1 MDSAAPDQAHGPAS
15 GTDYSRASRRHNHR
29 SSADAGRN
37 GDAEP
42 SGSRTS
48 SSRHHRHHRHH
59 RPDDSEHSSRR
70 YKHRSH
76 RRTDSAQ
83 VDDTTA
89 VPSENNFAASSAKE
103 HQDSQAQEPQ
113 QPSLDDEAPSSCVST
128 HSSRLPPRRHE
139 RLSVTEAPGE
149 PQRSFASPASSTA
162 VPGSSAA
169 SEIIRSGS
177 ALARRNGAAINGR
190 SSAGSSAAAAAAAV
204 GALKAAAAPSL
215 PSWGRKSSSSRTFS
229 EKPPAEESSD
239 AADGAAPALKTPA
252 HQQPPPPPEAV
263 VASPSPAAAS
273 LASLEAAVV
282 KADAMVRS
290 WQQCIDPN
298 MENLPSSLTSS
309 VFRSGHSAAP
319 AAPPPPAPPSASAA
333 HPAHR
338 RDAAEE
344 ASQTSSRL
352 KRTSQAPSR
361 CGAGEVHK
369 KASED
374 AAEGGMNPARHESAA
389 ASPVGVPAAAE
400 AVVTTG
406 QPSSVR
412 SHASS
417 AVVEDARRSNASVRP
432 DVGEEHGVTG
442 SSASSVYQRLP
453 RADPFDKE
461 SVSSSHCDSGAL
473 PPPPAFSSF
482 ASVPSVA
489 AAMSF
494 KSPGQQASQR
504 SFPAASVS
512 SQSPAADAA
521 ATPKRVRGSA
531 SPRSFSGSCGGA
543 LPPQRRDC
551 QGSVTS
557 RSTAGFEP
565 FHLNTERRSAV
576 RRSMSPCCA
585 PPDPLASVPAQERQR
600 LLNLPHQ
607 LSTAPGTSRLD
618 MNFEQDVK
626 ELYRQTHLVD
636 PLLLSRPG
644 RRQFYIPEQADLFG
658 MYPEPPMTTD
668 EDGNEIVKHLAPI
681 PIQAQSFVPSQTRK
695 SSQPPPMAPASRVQ
709 HGKAAEADATGG
721 SSSGRAVVRPGRG
734 LSSFVVGYGEET
746 TAKGRGGLTQPR
758 GRIVS
763 DITAPYRR
771 NMAANT
777 GRTGHIQREALMANC
792 LLPPCGSE
800 TPLPAS
806 ARSLS
811 PGMMAAD
818 ESQAS
823 TPFTIMRP
831 TPSSEPSN
839 GIPIS
844 DSEYGYARVT
854 TARMMPAAVSLQDH
868 QQPCVNAVAAF
879 AEDEEYSYN
888 VQSAA
893 VMVSSKPTLTVSAAV
908 VVQSSL
914 GGGAGSSSSHSEGI
928 SVQVKPT
935 VAPPPTCVD
944 ASTAMVLAAA
954 PKLTG
959 TPRSTSTDGAA
970 AAATERRSCPVRR
983 GEGAVNAAEKA
994 SASSLV
1000 AASASLLNEAITG
1013 ASSSNSSSAVTSE
1026 PKKAPKDSRRSTGIL
1041 KSLPLQQQAEQLQ
1054 PGESEAVAA
1063 AASQSTAPTPKTAP
1077 SSVMDKSTHSLAF
1090 SVAAS
1095 STVVDPSPEPPIPT
1109 ARRHADPVP
1118 VSMSPLSESSLPSQR
1133 NRRERFQPTKETRVS
1148 PSTSLTG
1155 TPPALPPPPQAK
1167 PAAAVSSEPDKPSAV
1182 HEGYGSAL
1190 ERYRRKEAA
1199 MSKDGNMRR
1208 VYRRSRRSESG
1219 ATVEA
1224 VAEVPA
1230 ATAAHGDTLACFP
1243 PGSKPASALSMA
1255 ASTSSPN
1262 VVDSAAAGHRSR
1274 CRETPLALDRGTQTE
1289 FVFVLD
1295 DLQGRQLQQLQQ
1307 EQLLKNL
1314 QLMQLQLQ
1322 RQPLLILNAGSY
1334 SPSTFTTTSTPR
1346 MSLSPQPQTSGST
1359 SPSMKPRQ
1367 HSAGLSP
1374 TRQRRGYFVNDSRAV
1389 RDALWWP
1396 R

>member
-1 MDSAAPDQAHGPAS
+1 M
-15 GTDYSRASRRHNHR
+15 N
-29 SSADAGRN
+29 
-37 GDAEP
+37 
-42 SGSRTS
+42 
-48 SSRHHRHHRHH
+48 
-59 RPDDSEHSSRR
+59 
-70 YKHRSH
+70 
-76 RRTDSAQ
+76 SAQ
-83 VDDTTA
+83 VDGTTA
-89 VPSENNFAASSAKE
+89 VPSEDNFAASSAKE
-103 HQDSQAQEPQ
+103 RQGSQAQEPQ

-139 RLSVTEAPGE
+139 RLSVTEAPRE

-169 SEIIRSGS
+169 SETIRNGG
-177 ALARRNGAAINGR
+177 ALTRRNGAAVLLATDSAAINGHI
-190 SSAGSSAAAAAAAV
+190 SAGSSV
-204 GALKAAAAPSL
+204 AAAAPPL
-215 PSWGRKSSSSRTFS
+215 PPWGRKSSSSRTFS
-229 EKPPAEESSD
+229 EKPPAEKSRD
-239 AADGAAPALKTPA
+239 AADGAAPAWKTPA
-252 HQQPPPPPEAV
+252 RQQPPPPPETV

-273 LASLEAAVV
+273 LASLESAVI

-290 WQQCIDPN
+290 WQQCIDTN
-298 MENLPSSLTSS
+298 MENLSSSLASS

-319 AAPPPPAPPSASAA
+319 GAAPPPAPPSTSAS
-333 HPAHR
+333 PAHL

-361 CGAGEVHK
+361 SGAGEVHS
-369 KASED
+369 KASKDSAED
-374 AAEGGMNPARHESAA
+374 GMNPACHQSAA
-389 ASPVGVPAAAE
+389 ASSVGVPATAE
-400 AVVTTG
+400 AVVTTR
-406 QPSSVR
+406 QPPSVR
-412 SHASS
+412 SRTSS
-417 AVVEDARRSNASVRP
+417 AVVGVVRRGNALVRP
-432 DVGEEHGVTG
+432 EVGEEHGATG

-461 SVSSSHCDSGAL
+461 SGSSSHCDSGAL

-489 AAMSF
+489 AA
-494 KSPGQQASQR
+494 
-504 SFPAASVS
+504 
-512 SQSPAADAA
+512 DAA
-521 ATPKRVRGSA
+521 ATPKRARGSA
-531 SPRSFSGSCGGA
+531 NHRSFSGSCGGA
-543 LPPQRRDC
+543 LPPQRRDH

-557 RSTAGFEP
+557 RTTAGFEP
-565 FHLNTERRSAV
+565 FHLHTVHRSAV

-585 PPDPLASVPAQERQR
+585 PPDPLSSMPAQERQR

-626 ELYRQTHLVD
+626 ELYRQMHLVD
-636 PLLLSRPG
+636 PHLLSRPG

-668 EDGNEIVKHLAPI
+668 EDGNEIVKYLAPI
-681 PIQAQSFVPSQTRK
+681 PIRAQSFVPSQTRK
-695 SSQPPPMAPASRVQ
+695 SSQSPPMAPASGVQ
-709 HGKAAEADATGG
+709 HGKAAGADATDG
-721 SSSGRAVVRPGRG
+721 SNSGRAVVRPGRG

-777 GRTGHIQREALMANC
+777 GRTGHIQRESLMANC
-792 LLPPCGSE
+792 LPPPCGSE

-811 PGMMAAD
+811 SGMMAAD
-818 ESQAS
+818 ESQTS

-831 TPSSEPSN
+831 TPSSELSN
-839 GIPIS
+839 NIPVS
-844 DSEYGYARVT
+844 DSEYGYAQVT
-854 TARMMPAAVSLQDH
+854 TARMMPTAAPLQDQ

-879 AEDEEYSYN
+879 VEDEEYSYS
-888 VQSAA
+888 VQSAT

-908 VVQSSL
+908 VAHSSL
-914 GGGAGSSSSHSEGI
+914 GGGAGSSSSSHSEGI
-928 SVQVKPT
+928 SLQVKPT

-944 ASTAMVLAAA
+944 ANTTMVLDAG
-954 PKLTG
+954 PKLTA
-959 TPRSTSTDGAA
+959 TSRPTSTDGAPA
-970 AAATERRSCPVRR
+970 AVAERRSRPVRS

-994 SASSLV
+994 SASSLA
-1000 AASASLLNEAITG
+1000 AASVSLLTEAVTG
-1013 ASSSNSSSAVTSE
+1013 ASSCNNSSAVASAVAAGGPSE
-1026 PKKAPKDSRRSTGIL
+1026 PKKAPKDSRRSTGIV
-1041 KSLPLQQQAEQLQ
+1041 KSLLLPQQAEQLQ

-1090 SVAAS
+1090 SVTAS
-1095 STVVDPSPEPPIPT
+1095 STVVDPSTEPPIPT

-1118 VSMSPLSESSLPSQR
+1118 VSLSPLSESSSLSQR
-1133 NRRERFQPTKETRVS
+1133 KWRERIQPTKETQVSPAASAAATAAAAAS
-1148 PSTSLTG
+1148 PSTSLAG

-1167 PAAAVSSEPDKPSAV
+1167 PAVAVSSEPDKPSAV
-1182 HEGYGSAL
+1182 HEGHVSAL

-1199 MSKDGNMRR
+1199 MSKNGDMRR
-1208 VYRRSRRSESG
+1208 VYRRSRCSESS

-1224 VAEVPA
+1224 VTEVPA
-1230 ATAAHGDTLACFP
+1230 ATAAQSDTVACSP
-1243 PGSKPASALSMA
+1243 PGLKPASTLSMT
-1255 ASTSSPN
+1255 ASSSSPN
-1262 VVDSAAAGHRSR
+1262 VVGGAAAGHRSR
-1274 CRETPLALDRGTQTE
+1274 CRETPLVLDRGTQTE

-1307 EQLLKNL
+1307 KQLLKNM

-1322 RQPLLILNAGSY
+1322 RQPLLIINAGSY
-1334 SPSTFTTTSTPR
+1334 SPSTFTTASTPR

-1367 HSAGLSP
+1367 CSAGLSP
-1374 TRQRRGYFVNDSRAV
+1374 TRQRRGHLVNDSRAV

-1396 R
+1396 K